1 MCKGQ
6 CLTNFEGVEG
16 WGFFVSKRNFPVL
29 SIFMVNVEAVKSF
42 AVISSQ
48 KNPQQ
53 LNKTSPIPFEE
64 NLLKTQKARELC
76 LGKRRAE

>member
-1 MCKGQ
+1 
-6 CLTNFEGVEG
+6 
-16 WGFFVSKRNFPVL
+16 
-29 SIFMVNVEAVKSF
+29 MVNVEAVKSF